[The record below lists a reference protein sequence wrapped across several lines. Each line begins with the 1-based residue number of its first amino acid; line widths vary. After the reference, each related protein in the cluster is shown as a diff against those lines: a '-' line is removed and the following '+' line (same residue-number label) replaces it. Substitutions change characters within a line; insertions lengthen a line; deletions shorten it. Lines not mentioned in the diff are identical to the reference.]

1 MTTFRKGDM
10 FEAAG
15 ISIVTA
21 SSTLSQD
28 STLVMGLGAAYAM
41 KCKFPRAPKI
51 FGAMIKEYCGDG
63 GVYGLLLFG
72 SVGVL
77 QTKCHYNDK
86 VDGALITY
94 GLNILQVIAQGQQGI
109 TFNLTHPGMAY
120 GKATLPEVETFINAL
135 PANVVVWEKA

>member
-1 MTTFRKGDM
+1 MTTFRKGDL
-10 FEAAG
+10 FEAEG

-41 KCKFPRAPKI
+41 KCKHPRAPKI
-51 FGAMIKEYCGDG
+51 FGAMIKEYCGDC

-72 SVGVL
+72 RVGVL
-77 QTKCHYNDK
+77 QTKCHYNGK
-86 VDGALITY
+86 VDAGLITY
-94 GLNILQVIAQGQQGI
+94 GLSILRVIAQGQRGI

-120 GKATLPEVETFINAL
+120 GKATIPEVETLINDM